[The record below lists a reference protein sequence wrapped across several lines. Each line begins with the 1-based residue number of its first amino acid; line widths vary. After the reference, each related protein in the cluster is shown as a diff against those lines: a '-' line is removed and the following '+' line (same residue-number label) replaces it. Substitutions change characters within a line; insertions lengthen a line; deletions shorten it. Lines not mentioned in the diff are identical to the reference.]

1 MNSSQLTADVV
12 WSTEPKW
19 QRVVNVARHTLARH
33 PENAM
38 LGIQAL
44 AAALGA
50 LGRLA
55 PLIDSAIEELPIAP
69 DSTYQPPPIKLV
81 PRVTGDLQTVA
92 REIDEYLTSYGVR
105 DVALT
110 LGPLRHAMQRNQPL
124 PLVPVLQAMGAWVF
138 GSLTPQKLVLQQW
151 LESEDAAEAVTNVL
165 DTVSA
170 EFEAVVNGAIG
181 EIARAGAAADLI
193 TAKNI
198 PLPPS
203 PPKEVKKGTKR
214 KVDDAAELKAA
225 KNARLLR
232 ALAAASA
239 TLNQ

>member
-1 MNSSQLTADVV
+1 
-12 WSTEPKW
+12 
-19 QRVVNVARHTLARH
+19 
-33 PENAM
+33 M

-50 LGRLA
+50 LRKLA
-55 PLIDSAIEELPIAP
+55 PLIEDAIEELPVDP
-69 DSTYQPPPIKLV
+69 ESTYNPPEVKPV
-81 PRVTGDLQTVA
+81 PKVTGDLPTVA
-92 REIDEYLTSYGVR
+92 REIDDYLSSYGVR
-105 DVALT
+105 DIALT
-110 LGPLRHAMQRNQPL
+110 LGPLRHALQRGQPL

-138 GSLTPQKLVLQQW
+138 GTLVPQSLVLQQW
-151 LESEDAAEAVTNVL
+151 LEGDEAADAVSNVL
-165 DTVSA
+165 DRVSE
-170 EFEAVVNGAIG
+170 EFEAVVNSAIG

-214 KVDDAAELKAA
+214 RADDAAELKAA

>member
-1 MNSSQLTADVV
+1 M
-12 WSTEPKW
+12 
-19 QRVVNVARHTLARH
+19 VNVARHTLARH
-33 PENAM
+33 PANAM

-50 LGRLA
+50 LGRLS
-55 PLIDSAIEELPIAP
+55 PLIEDAVEELPLAP
-69 DSTYQPPPIKLV
+69 ESTYAPPVIKPV
-81 PRVTGDLQTVA
+81 PKVTGDLPAVA
-92 REIDEYLTSYGVR
+92 REIDDYLSSYGVR

-110 LGPLRHAMQRNQPL
+110 LGPLRHAMQRGQPL

-138 GSLTPQKLVLQQW
+138 GTLVPQALVLQQW
-151 LESEDAAEAVTNVL
+151 LEADAAADAVANVL
-165 DTVSA
+165 DTVA
-170 EFEAVVNGAIG
+170 AGFEAVVNGAIG
-181 EIARAGAAADLI
+181 EIARAGAAADLV

-203 PPKEVKKGTKR
+203 PPREVKKGTKR
-214 KVDDAAELKAA
+214 RADDAAELKAA